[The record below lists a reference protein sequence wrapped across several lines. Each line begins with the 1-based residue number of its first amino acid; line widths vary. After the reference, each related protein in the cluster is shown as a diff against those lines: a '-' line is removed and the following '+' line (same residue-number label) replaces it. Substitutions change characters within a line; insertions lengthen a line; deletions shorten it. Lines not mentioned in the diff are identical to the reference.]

1 MRVPKDMNAKV
12 GSNNIGRE
20 VIMRKQA
27 LSEMNKNGEMFADFC
42 GMDNMVSYHTLL
54 TAHL

>member
-1 MRVPKDMNAKV
+1 MNAKV
-12 GSNNIGRE
+12 GSNNIGGE

-27 LSEMNKNGEMFADFC
+27 LSEMNKNGETFADFC